1 MIKEKTV
8 WIVMV
13 GIALAFILYLSID
26 MFIPDY
32 LKLVTFL
39 LLLIGFE
46 LLVFL
51 IFNKRKKKKEKSD
64 DQFDYL
70 FNEK

>member
-1 MIKEKTV
+1 MIKERTV
-8 WIVMV
+8 WIVMA
-13 GIALAFILYLSID
+13 GIALAFILYLFID

-32 LKLVTFL
+32 LKLLTFL

-46 LLVFL
+46 LLVFK
-51 IFNKRKKKKEKSD
+51 IFNKKKKKKEQSD

-70 FNEK
+70 FDEK